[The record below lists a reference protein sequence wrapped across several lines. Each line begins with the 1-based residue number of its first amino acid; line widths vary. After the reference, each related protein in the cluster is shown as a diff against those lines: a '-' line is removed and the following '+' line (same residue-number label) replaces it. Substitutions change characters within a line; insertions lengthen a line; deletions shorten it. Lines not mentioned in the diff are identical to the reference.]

1 MTTELWD
8 FHLTSSVGYITLRGR
23 RDMCHVGQGLLQ
35 ASSLTPAGIPT
46 LVGDRTGQGEQA
58 GQEQGNA
65 GLQRT
70 PSEVERQLTE
80 CEEISADHII

>member
-1 MTTELWD
+1 MTTELWV

-23 RDMCHVGQGLLQ
+23 RDTCHVGQGLLP
-35 ASSLTPAGIPT
+35 ASSLTSAGIPS

-58 GQEQGNA
+58 GQGQGNA

-70 PSEVERQLTE
+70 PEVERQLTE
-80 CEEISADHII
+80 REEISADHII